1 MKVTIGMRFSSAID
15 QTLKQY
21 GITGKELSTRSG
33 VAEASISRFR
43 RGERDIQ
50 AESLEKIVAAL
61 PASAQQYFFLN
72 CLVADLDDE
81 AIATLLHAI
90 SLKLRAGSD
99 KASEET
105 RLSEKIPA
113 LT

>member
-1 MKVTIGMRFSSAID
+1 MAID

-21 GITGKELSTRSG
+21 GITGKELSTKSG

-61 PASAQQYFFLN
+61 PASAQKYFFLN
-72 CLVADLDDE
+72 CLVEDLDDD

-90 SLKLRAGSD
+90 SLKLRSAD
-99 KASEET
+99 KKSEET
-105 RLSEKIPA
+105 RMTEKVPA

>member
-1 MKVTIGMRFSSAID
+1 MTIRMKFSEAID
-15 QTLKQY
+15 QTLKHY
-21 GITGKELSTRSG
+21 SITGKDLSVQSG

-50 AESLEKIVAAL
+50 AESLERLINSL
-61 PASAQQYFFLN
+61 PPQAQQYFYLN
-72 CLVADLDDE
+72 CLVNDLDDE

-90 SLKLRAGSD
+90 SLKMRSSSAKVSVTSLM
-99 KASEET
+99 
-105 RLSEKIPA
+105 SEKIPA